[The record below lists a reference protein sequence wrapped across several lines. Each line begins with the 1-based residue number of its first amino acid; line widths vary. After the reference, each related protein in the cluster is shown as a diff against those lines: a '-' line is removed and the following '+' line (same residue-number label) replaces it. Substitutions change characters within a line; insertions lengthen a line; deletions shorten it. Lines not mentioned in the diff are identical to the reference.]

1 MKTNNQPSLR
11 SPKHKFS
18 VQICFDTPI
27 EGIGSTIT
35 VTANDPDDA
44 GALAKSNAQ
53 GHPVHVTIKE
63 NKAEYPSFDWSVV
76 SEYDLNK
83 KNNDRTNG
91 GRL

>member
-11 SPKHKFS
+11 SPKHKFL

-35 VTANDPDDA
+35 VTANDLDAA
-44 GALAKSNAQ
+44 GALAKSSAQ
-53 GHPVHVTIKE
+53 GYPAHVTIKE
-63 NKAEYPSFDWSVV
+63 NKAEYPLFEWSVV